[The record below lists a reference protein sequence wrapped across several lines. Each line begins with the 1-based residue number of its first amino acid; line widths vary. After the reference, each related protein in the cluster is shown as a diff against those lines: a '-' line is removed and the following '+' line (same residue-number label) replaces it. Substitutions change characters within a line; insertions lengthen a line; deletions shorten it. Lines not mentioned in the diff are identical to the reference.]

1 MKRTAQEI
9 IEQSFSMLGYDSTPE
24 LIKRAVTA
32 VNIIAMDIFY
42 ISNTE
47 GFKPVRYISDT
58 LDFPE
63 EIINDTIPHGVASH
77 IAEMMDD
84 GEKQQ
89 IYTAYYNRKRMKIN
103 VNKSVIDVFEGGE
116 GFEV

>member
-9 IEQSFSMLGYDSTPE
+9 IEQAFSMLGYDSSPE
-24 LIKRAVTA
+24 LMKRAVTA
-32 VNIIAMDIFY
+32 VNTIAMDIFY
-42 ISNTE
+42 INNTE
-47 GFKPVRYISDT
+47 GFKPVHYVSDE
-58 LDFPE
+58 LDASE
-63 EIINDTIPHGVASH
+63 EIINDTIPHGVASL

-103 VNKSVIDVFEGGE
+103 EISRIVDVFD
-116 GFEV
+116 